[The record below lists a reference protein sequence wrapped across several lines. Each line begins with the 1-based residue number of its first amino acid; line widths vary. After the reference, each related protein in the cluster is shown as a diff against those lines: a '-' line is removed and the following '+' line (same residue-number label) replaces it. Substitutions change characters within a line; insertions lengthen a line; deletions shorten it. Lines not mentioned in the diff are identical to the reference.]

1 MTASTSAFFSSS
13 VLNIPNSKN
22 QSLII
27 PSHKNILNPNPF
39 SQIKIHKSRNPQ
51 KPNGYF
57 ISKSVT
63 VDNPST
69 VSSTSSL
76 SVDEGVDEKDAAAMG
91 KVGSKVRV
99 TVPLKV
105 YHVPKVPELDLD
117 GRIGTVK
124 QYVAVHKG
132 KQISA
137 NLPYKVEFVV
147 DDLEGRSTPV
157 KFSAHL
163 KEDEF
168 EFLD

>member
-1 MTASTSAFFSSS
+1 MTASTPAFFSSS
-13 VLNIPNSKN
+13 VLNIPNSKT

-27 PSHKNILNPNPF
+27 PSPKNILNPNNF
-39 SQIKIHKSRNPQ
+39 TQIKINKSR
-51 KPNGYF
+51 KPNGCF

-63 VDNPST
+63 VDNPYT

-76 SVDEGVDEKDAAAMG
+76 NLDEGVDEKDAAAIG
-91 KVGSKVRV
+91 KVGSKVKV

-117 GRIGTVK
+117 GRIGTLK

-147 DDLEGRSTPV
+147 DDLEGRSAPV

>member
-1 MTASTSAFFSSS
+1 MNASSPAFFSSS
-13 VLNIPNSKN
+13 ILNIPNSKTR
-22 QSLII
+22 SII
-27 PSHKNILNPNPF
+27 ILNPNPF
-39 SQIKIHKSRNPQ
+39 PQININKSRTPQ
-51 KPNGYF
+51 KRTGYS

-69 VSSTSSL
+69 V
-76 SVDEGVDEKDAAAMG
+76 DDGVDEKDAEAIG
-91 KVGSKVRV
+91 KVGSRVRV

-105 YHVPKVPELDLD
+105 YHVPKVQELDLND
-117 GRIGTVK
+117 RIGTLK
-124 QYVAVHKG
+124 QYVAIHKG

-147 DDLEGRSTPV
+147 DDLEGRSGSV
-157 KFSAHL
+157 KFSAHF

>member
-1 MTASTSAFFSSS
+1 MTASASASASFTSSL
-13 VLNIPNSKN
+13 VNIPNSKSL
-22 QSLII
+22 SLILLI
-27 PSHKNILNPNPF
+27 PNPF
-39 SQIKIHKSRNPQ
+39 TQIIKIHNKSR
-51 KPNGYF
+51 KPNRYF

-69 VSSTSSL
+69 STVSSTSSL
-76 SVDEGVDEKDAAAMG
+76 NLDEGVDAAAIG

-99 TVPLKV
+99 KVPLKV

-117 GRIGTVK
+117 GRIGTLK
-124 QYVAVHKG
+124 QYVAVYKG

-147 DDLEGRSTPV
+147 DDLEGRSGPV

>member
-1 MTASTSAFFSSS
+1 MTASSPAFFSSS
-13 VLNIPNSKN
+13 SILNIPNSKN
-22 QSLII
+22 
-27 PSHKNILNPNPF
+27 ILNPNPLT
-39 SQIKIHKSRNPQ
+39 QIKINKSRNPQ
-51 KPNGYF
+51 KRSGYF

-63 VDNPST
+63 VDNTST

-76 SVDEGVDEKDAAAMG
+76 NVDEGVDEKDAAAIG
-91 KVGSKVRV
+91 KVGSKVKV

-105 YHVPKVPELDLD
+105 YHVPKVQELDLD
-117 GRIGTVK
+117 GRIGTFK
-124 QYVAVHKG
+124 QYVAIHKG

-147 DDLEGRSTPV
+147 DGLEGRNGPV

>member
-1 MTASTSAFFSSS
+1 MTASTPAFFSSS

-39 SQIKIHKSRNPQ
+39 TQIKISKSRNTQ
-51 KPNGYF
+51 KPN
-57 ISKSVT
+57 
-63 VDNPST
+63 

-76 SVDEGVDEKDAAAMG
+76 NLDEGVDQKDAAAMG

-105 YHVPKVPELDLD
+105 YHVPKVPELDLE
-117 GRIGTVK
+117 GRIGTLK
-124 QYVAVHKG
+124 QYVAVYKG

-137 NLPYKVEFVV
+137 NLPYKVDFVV
-147 DDLEGRSTPV
+147 DDLEGRSAPV